1 MKDYGVGMS
10 ELSPISQRS
19 YFNDRYEVFRI
30 LSEQAKKLAQHE
42 DYAILHTRALL
53 AAKYLKRVSVR

>member
-1 MKDYGVGMS
+1 MS
-10 ELSPISQRS
+10 QTIVNVADDAPISQRS

-53 AAKYLKRVSVR
+53 AAKYLKRASR